1 MSKNKKPILFDDIE
15 WGNQEL
21 PNLSHDEIMNKNW
34 QYVKTGRDYE
44 KWKESIDN
52 RTANEQWRKN
62 VAKGNQNKEKQ
73 KEFVKK
79 RQIGIDKRTA
89 SHEWQVANAK
99 AVAKRHKDPK
109 WWSKNFEAAQKRA
122 KPVRVPWGEYESI
135 RQASEVSLEK
145 TGIHRNRTYIK
156 NRILGKVKNIDGIYE
171 YIND

>member
-1 MSKNKKPILFDDIE
+1 VEVIMSKNKKPILFDDIE

-21 PNLSHDEIMNKNW
+21 PHLSHDEIMNKNW

-89 SHEWQVANAK
+89 SYEWQVANAK
-99 AVAKRHKDPK
+99 QLQKDIKILNGGAKILRRLKK
-109 WWSKNFEAAQKRA
+109 EQNQC
-122 KPVRVPWGEYESI
+122 
-135 RQASEVSLEK
+135 VSH
-145 TGIHRNRTYIK
+145 GVSM
-156 NRILGKVKNIDGIYE
+156 KVLDRLVK
-171 YIND
+171 